1 MFFQESASKFN
12 LTNRYLLLSS
22 LPEKLLMAP
31 AHPGPSV
38 EDRVYDWLAKY
49 SNWDL
54 CDIEII
60 GGEILT
66 LETSGED
73 GKTTLETSGEDGKTT
88 LETSGEL
95 QV

>member
-31 AHPGPSV
+31 ASPGPSV

-60 GGEILT
+60 GGKNT
-66 LETSGED
+66 LETSRED
-73 GKTTLETSGEDGKTT
+73 GKTTLETSGEDAKTT